1 MSKNR
6 EIIYLDELIT
16 KIRENKEIGEIMGN
30 VMIEIAKS
38 CKTVQQENFVE
49 LPYPL
54 GTKEIYYLDSDG
66 EIYTLDAKKIQIQK
80 TAILEKISYIIDDF
94 GFFMEN
100 FGKNVFLTKKEAL
113 AALEEMIKK

>member
-6 EIIYLDELIT
+6 EIIYLDEIIK
-16 KIRENKEIGEIMGN
+16 KIKENREIGEIMGN

-38 CKTVQQENFVE
+38 CKKIKQENFVE

-66 EIYTLDAKKIQIQK
+66 EIYTLDAKEIQIQK
-80 TAILEKISYIIDDF
+80 TTISEKILYTIDNFDF
-94 GFFMEN
+94 LIEH
-100 FGKNVFLTKKEAL
+100 FGENVFLTKEEAIK
-113 AALEEMIKK
+113 ALEEMSKE